1 MRFEVDDV
9 VRRQWH
15 DTRLRH
21 VQIYELPLVL
31 YESTGVVER
40 SVMIS
45 EHGTYHSGRFVP
57 VCRLLYST
65 RQRTKVMNKED
76 VLVTDWKALSR
87 LALRIE
93 TCSNA
98 RSGHS
103 RERVRR
109 GRRGPYERV
118 SVNNSF
124 PVKGGVLRY

>member
-87 LALRIE
+87 LALGLKLAQTLAVATHENEYGVAGEVRM
-93 TCSNA
+93 
-98 RSGHS
+98 
-103 RERVRR
+103 REFPLIILSLLRV
-109 GRRGPYERV
+109 V
-118 SVNNSF
+118 F
-124 PVKGGVLRY
+124 